1 MKVYK
6 CDGCS
11 EECIIFVL
19 KAAGV
24 PSTCLYDGD
33 LTSWIDVTN
42 FLSQEEYDKLQKGGL
57 SDATTKE
64 QDVNFKK
71 YNVITIGGHDFVICA
86 VGPLLYNI
94 RCIDDHTVYASNI
107 QSLGE
112 LKPLDLIKEIRDA
125 GYKITVYETKEDYER
140 KRVPNMP
147 PLAGDIS

>member
-6 CDGCS
+6 CDDCTAD
-11 EECIIFVL
+11 CTIVIFRGDGMP
-19 KAAGV
+19 KQ
-24 PSTCLYDGD
+24 CLYSTDMVP
-33 LTSWIDVTN
+33 WIEVTN
-42 FLSQEEYDKLQKGGL
+42 FLSQEEYDKLQKDGL

-64 QDVNFKK
+64 QDVDFRK

-86 VGPLLYNI
+86 VGHLLYNI

-125 GYKITVYETKEDYER
+125 GYKITVYETKDDYER

-147 PLAGDIS
+147 SLAGDIS